1 MRIEILGTAFT
12 IRTDEDP
19 AYLSEVVEHYRSK
32 VAELQKSGTTA
43 DPLKL
48 AILAGLLASDEFLK
62 LNGASRRSQVE
73 VGQIADS
80 LIDQLDNVLAGE
92 STRPESPPPEL

>member
-19 AYLSEVVEHYRSK
+19 EYLAEVVEHYRSK
-32 VAELQKSGTTA
+32 VAEVQKSGTTS

-48 AILAGLLASDEFLK
+48 AILAGILSSDEFLK
-62 LNGASRRSQVE
+62 LNGAARRSQVE
-73 VGQIADS
+73 VTQITDT
-80 LIDQLDNVLAGE
+80 LIGEIDEVLSEAHQ
-92 STRPESPPPEL
+92 PANSPASDL